1 MLISMNWISEFTDLS
16 GVDLKELIGR
26 FTLSTAEVEDIY
38 EKGKNVKNV
47 VVGKIIELNDH
58 PNSKKLHLVKVDIGT
73 EVVEC
78 VCGAPNVFV
87 GAIVPFAKLGGQVGD
102 MEIKEAQIAGVMSRG
117 MCCSEK
123 ELGISEDHSGLMML
137 DESYPLGTDIKE
149 FMQLED
155 TVFEVD
161 NKSLTN
167 RPDLWGHYGI
177 AREISVL
184 TKRSLKPLE
193 VVNTSLYKDL
203 APIDVKVEDTDKTF
217 RYSCITISNINK
229 KKSPINMK
237 IRLTY
242 CGMRPINLLADLT
255 NYLMM
260 ELGQPMHAFDNG
272 KVSKIRVKTFAEP
285 IAFKTL
291 DGIERKVDTDTL
303 MICDEKEPAAVAGVM
318 GGELS
323 EITGETTCVLL
334 ESANFDGTS
343 VRRSA
348 ARLGIRTDASARY
361 EKTIDPELTIP
372 AIERFLKLLIDID
385 PGVKVTSSLTDCYV
399 KHYEK
404 ITIKFDK
411 AYVDKY
417 TGIDILADRIE
428 ETLTALGFGVIRKED
443 DFELTVPS
451 WRATKDV
458 TMKADIIEEITR
470 IYGYDNFDI
479 RSTKSLLTPIRHSV
493 ERNNEYQMKLLLSE
507 RYAMSEV
514 HSYLWYESKMNKEL
528 GILTEPN
535 IRVINSVTAEND
547 TIRSTIIPSL
557 LGFVAKNVDTNPEMG
572 MFEIGRVADGLRA
585 DGLCNERK
593 RIGIVV
599 ASKKLT
605 EKEIYFKMKEVV
617 EQLLLAIKNT
627 NPTFMM
633 KEDLKKYNY
642 VHPIN
647 SASISLKGDEI
658 GYLSILNPKVKNKI
672 DKKLN
677 VAFAEIDIENLEKV
691 EAENLRYAEVSKYP
705 GVTVDLS
712 MITDKSLRYEKIV
725 EYVREFQSAKNSLKE
740 NSGGACALQGFRLVD
755 IFEDEK
761 LLPGKKSIT
770 VRFEFGS
777 MERTLEGQ
785 EISAMVEE
793 LLEVLK
799 VKGIEFRK

>member
-38 EKGKNVKNV
+38 EKGKNVRNV
-47 VVGKIIELNDH
+47 VVGKIIEINDH
-58 PNSKKLHLVKVDIGT
+58 PNSKKLHLVKLDLGT
-73 EVVEC
+73 ELVEC

-102 MEIKEAQIAGVMSRG
+102 MEIKEAQIAGVISRG

-123 ELGISEDHSGLMML
+123 ELGISEDHSGLMIL
-137 DESYPLGTDIKE
+137 EDSYQLGTDIKE

-184 TKRSLKPLE
+184 TKRPLKPLD
-193 VVNTSLYKDL
+193 VVNTSIYKDL

-217 RYSCITISNINK
+217 RYSCITISNITK

-285 IAFKTL
+285 ITFKTL
-291 DGIERKVDTDTL
+291 DGAERRVDTDTL
-303 MICDEKEPAAVAGVM
+303 MICDEKEPAAVAGIM

-323 EITGETTCVLL
+323 EITEETSQVLL

-343 VRRSA
+343 VRKSA
-348 ARLGIRTDASARY
+348 VRLGLRTDASSRY

-372 AIERFLKLLIDID
+372 AIERFLKLLTDID
-385 PGVKVTSSLTDCYV
+385 SEVKVTSSLTDCYV

-404 ITIKFDK
+404 IAIKFDK
-411 AYVDKY
+411 VYVDKY
-417 TGIDILADRIE
+417 TGIDISSNQIE
-428 ETLTALGFGVIRKED
+428 DTLTALGFEVAREGD
-443 DFELTVPS
+443 DFDLVVPS

-479 RSTKSLLTPIRHSV
+479 RSTKSLLTPVRHSV
-493 ERNNEYQMKLLLSE
+493 ARSDEYRMKLLLSE
-507 RYAMSEV
+507 RYAMNEV
-514 HSYLWYESKMNKEL
+514 HSYLWYESKTNKEL
-528 GILTEPN
+528 GIITEPN
-535 IRVINSVTAEND
+535 VRVINSVTAEND

-557 LGFVAKNVDTNPEMG
+557 LGFVSKNVDTNPEMG
-572 MFEIGRVADGLRA
+572 MFEIGRVADGLKA

-593 RIGIVV
+593 RLGIVV
-599 ASKKLT
+599 ASKKLS
-605 EKEIYFKMKEVV
+605 EKEIYFKVKEIV
-617 EQLLLAIKNT
+617 EQLVLAIKNT
-627 NPTFMM
+627 NPTFMT
-633 KEDLKKYNY
+633 KEDLTKYNY
-642 VHPIN
+642 VHPVN
-647 SASISLKGDEI
+647 SSSIKVKGEEI
-658 GYLSILNPKVKNKI
+658 GYFSVLNPKVKNRI
-672 DKKLN
+672 DKKLI
-677 VAFAEIDIENLEKV
+677 VAFAEIDIGYLENI
-691 EAENLRYAEVSKYP
+691 EAEDLRYTEVSKYP

-712 MITDKSLRYEKIV
+712 LITDKSLRYEKIT
-725 EYVREFQSAKNSLKE
+725 EYVREYQGVKNS
-740 NSGGACALQGFRLVD
+740 CALQGFRLVD

-793 LLEVLK
+793 LLGVLK
-799 VKGIEFRK
+799 DKGIELRK